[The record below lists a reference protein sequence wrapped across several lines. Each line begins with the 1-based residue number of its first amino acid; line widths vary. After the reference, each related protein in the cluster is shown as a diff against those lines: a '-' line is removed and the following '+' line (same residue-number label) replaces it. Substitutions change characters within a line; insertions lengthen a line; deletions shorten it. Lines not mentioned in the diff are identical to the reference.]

1 VTVEVVTSCDDL
13 TGRLATVRDGGGTVG
28 FVPTMGHLHEGHGS
42 LVDASVAATDI
53 LGAVESSRSRW
64 PGRTVHVEC
73 ETLDQV
79 HQSLEAGADAL
90 LLDNMTPAQVRAC
103 VDEVRAH
110 AARHGVRPLVEA
122 SGGITLAV
130 VAEYAATG
138 VDCISSGVLTNAASA
153 LDVGLDLLK
162 AEIPCC

>member
-1 VTVEVVTSCDDL
+1 MTVEVVTSCDDL
-13 TGRLATVRDGGGTVG
+13 AGRLATVRAGGGTNHRHNLSHWV
-28 FVPTMGHLHEGHGS
+28 MLKDNHLTGI
-42 LVDASVAATDI
+42 DI
-53 LGAVESSRSRW
+53 VGAVESSRSRW

-110 AARHGVRPLVEA
+110 AA
-122 SGGITLAV
+122 
-130 VAEYAATG
+130 TG
-138 VDCISSGVLTNAASA
+138 VDCISSGVLTNAAPA
-153 LDVGLDLLK
+153 LDVGLDLPK

>member
-1 VTVEVVTSCDDL
+1 MTVEVVK
-13 TGRLATVRDGGGTVG
+13 
-28 FVPTMGHLHEGHGS
+28 
-42 LVDASVAATDI
+42 
-53 LGAVESSRSRW
+53 SSRSRW

-110 AARHGVRPLVEA
+110 AARHGVRPL
-122 SGGITLAV
+122 
-130 VAEYAATG
+130 YAATG
-138 VDCISSGVLTNAASA
+138 VDCISSGVLTNAAPA
-153 LDVGLDLLK
+153 LDVALDLPK